1 MPVFWL
7 IAIWDSCTE
16 STSLTESES
25 VSNSQLPQRISFSRK
40 SYGMSNARCRLCNP
54 VVYAVV
60 YICMYIYIYMECP
73 QLDSCLMSIND
84 AYIYIYIYIYT
95 YQYILYAEQWVFTPP
110 KNGWITIPLKPDLR
124 SVPSFLWAS
133 NPPLSRIWDFQWQRT
148 ICLDYDICIYM
159 YICMHMY
166 IYIYIYINI
175 CGTPLYPSPEIY
187 LENFL

>member
-1 MPVFWL
+1 MSIQLYWLWLRVPRMPVFWL

-16 STSLTESES
+16 STS
-25 VSNSQLPQRISFSRK
+25 QRISFSRK

-60 YICMYIYIYMECP
+60 YICMYVSIYIECP

-84 AYIYIYIYIYT
+84 AYIYIYISVYIICWTVGFYT
-95 YQYILYAEQWVFTPP
+95 P

-148 ICLDYDICIYM
+148 ICLDYDIYICIYA
-159 YICMHMY
+159 CTC
-166 IYIYIYINI
+166 IYIY
-175 CGTPLYPSPEIY
+175 T
-187 LENFL
+187 